1 MLRGFWKLTW
11 LEIKIFVRE
20 PLGVLGS
27 VVIPVAM
34 FLVLGRALGS
44 RSGNSDNASRLLSQD
59 LPIFASVFIAMGA
72 AMSLVAIVTI
82 YREGG
87 ILKRLRATPLRPTT
101 ILGAHVLVKL
111 LFTSLS
117 LSFMVLAGRRFYPV
131 TMDLHLARFA
141 VALLITTLSII
152 SIGFVIASIVPTA
165 RFAQPIGSVILYPM
179 LAISGI
185 FVPLES
191 MPDGLRAFSS
201 VLPLTHGVSLLRGAW
216 AGESWLDHLG
226 NLGVLGLTLVVC
238 TLVSAKIF
246 RWE

>member
-20 PLGVLGS
+20 PLGVLRS

-34 FLVLGRALGS
+34 FLVLGRALGP
-44 RSGNSDNASRLLSQD
+44 RSGNSDAASRLLSQD
-59 LPIFASVFIAMGA
+59 LPVFVSVFIAMGA

-117 LSFMVLAGRRFYPV
+117 LAFMVLARIFHQKDQRRPPC
-131 TMDLHLARFA
+131 LA
-141 VALLITTLSII
+141 
-152 SIGFVIASIVPTA
+152 
-165 RFAQPIGSVILYPM
+165 
-179 LAISGI
+179 
-185 FVPLES
+185 
-191 MPDGLRAFSS
+191 
-201 VLPLTHGVSLLRGAW
+201 
-216 AGESWLDHLG
+216 
-226 NLGVLGLTLVVC
+226 
-238 TLVSAKIF
+238 
-246 RWE
+246 

>member
-44 RSGNSDNASRLLSQD
+44 RSGNSDTASRLLSQD
-59 LPIFASVFIAMGA
+59 LPIFASVFIAMGS

-117 LSFMVLAGRRFYPV
+117 LALMVLAGRQFYPV

-185 FVPLES
+185 FVPPES
-191 MPDGLRAFSS
+191 MPDGLR
-201 VLPLTHGVSLLRGAW
+201 
-216 AGESWLDHLG
+216 
-226 NLGVLGLTLVVC
+226 TL
-238 TLVSAKIF
+238 SIK
-246 RWE
+246 